1 MCYMLHKLVY
11 MANLSM
17 LLWVAD
23 KEKSCQSHGDLE
35 PRLFK
40 VDIVQYLF
48 DIIRTTECSIKSVY
62 YNKKIATVR
71 NIGSTLAV
79 II

>member
-1 MCYMLHKLVY
+1 MLHKPVY

-17 LLWVAD
+17 LHWVAD
-23 KEKSCQSHGDLE
+23 KEKSCQSYGDLE

-48 DIIRTTECSIKSVY
+48 DIIGTTECSIKSVY
-62 YNKKIATVR
+62 YNKKIATGR
-71 NIGSTLAV
+71 NVGSTLAV